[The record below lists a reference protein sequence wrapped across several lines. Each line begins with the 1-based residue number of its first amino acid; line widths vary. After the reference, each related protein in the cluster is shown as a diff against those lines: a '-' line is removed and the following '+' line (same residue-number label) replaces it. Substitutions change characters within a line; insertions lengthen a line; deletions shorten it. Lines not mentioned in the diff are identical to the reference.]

1 MLENVVDDIYWI
13 GSIVLCWTIIL
24 VHYVGMKLF
33 FGFLFHLSTRLTM
46 YLGAQDACTILI
58 KQYYLANKFQLKVF
72 HEKIVD
78 KHDFNY
84 TIRTPDIEHFELT
97 IFECIYNYTYHNI
110 IKILFRL
117 WFIMWFWHFAIHPLY
132 IWVFE

>member
-1 MLENVVDDIYWI
+1 
-13 GSIVLCWTIIL
+13 
-24 VHYVGMKLF
+24 
-33 FGFLFHLSTRLTM
+33 M

-58 KQYYLANKFQLKVF
+58 KQYYLANKFLLKVF

-84 TIRTPDIEHFELT
+84 TIRTPDIKHFELT
-97 IFECIYNYTYHNI
+97 IFECIYNYTYYNI

-117 WFIMWFWHFAIHPLY
+117 WFIM
-132 IWVFE
+132 